1 MDISPQCNFDLP
13 IHSHISARLASYL
26 TISLVMKAVQVLGD
40 ASSPRV
46 VVNHSMAMPTPRNDE
61 ILVKVHTAGITGDEV
76 LWPELY
82 TTATRIPGHEV
93 SGTVAATGPDYNGP
107 LEVGQEVFALI
118 AADRGEG
125 QAEYTICL
133 ADEVA
138 PKPASLSHEEAAALP
153 IPFLTAWEAIVDHG
167 NAKPSMRV
175 LVTGASGAVGSV
187 AIQLATSLT
196 GCHVTALASS
206 RNHDS
211 LRRLGARE
219 VVDYNSADWEK
230 HLNNMDLVFDTV
242 GGDIL
247 TKTWETV
254 KRDGTIITV
263 GDPPPP
269 WAFGRGEA
277 AESSSLPGVQY
288 KHFIVSPSSERL
300 ARLSEM
306 LDGSMEPL
314 AVKSFPVDEAEQAW
328 AHARLRNRGP
338 KVVVNFG

>member
-1 MDISPQCNFDLP
+1 M
-13 IHSHISARLASYL
+13 
-26 TISLVMKAVQVLGD
+26 MKAVQILGD
-40 ASSPRV
+40 VSSPKV
-46 VVNHSMAMPTPRNDE
+46 IINHSMAKPTPRKDE
-61 ILVKVHTAGITGDEV
+61 ILIEVHAAGITGDEV

-82 TTATRIPGHEV
+82 STATRIPGHEV
-93 SGTVAATGPDYNGP
+93 SGIVSATGPDYHGP
-107 LEVGQEVFALI
+107 LAVGREIFAFI

-125 QAEYTICL
+125 QAEYAICL

-138 PKPASLSHEEAAALP
+138 PKPASLSHGEAAALP

-167 NAKPSMRV
+167 NAKPGMR
-175 LVTGASGAVGSV
+175 LLITGASGAVGS
-187 AIQLATSLT
+187 LAVEIATNLT

-211 LRRLGARE
+211 LRRLGVSE
-219 VVDYNSADWEK
+219 VVDYNSPDWE
-230 HLNNMDLVFDTV
+230 HQIQDIDLVFDTV

-254 KRDGTIITV
+254 KKDGAIITV

-277 AESSSLPGVQY
+277 AESINLPSVRY

-300 ARLSEM
+300 AKLAGM
-306 LDGSMEPL
+306 LDDVSIEAL
-314 AVKSFPVDEAEQAW
+314 VVRSFRVDEAEQAW
-328 AHARLRNRGP
+328 TYARMRNRGL
-338 KVVVNFG
+338 KVVVNFV

>member
-1 MDISPQCNFDLP
+1 ME
-13 IHSHISARLASYL
+13 
-26 TISLVMKAVQVLGD
+26 K
-40 ASSPRV
+40 
-46 VVNHSMAMPTPRNDE
+46 PTPRNDE
-61 ILVKVHTAGITGDEV
+61 ILIKVHAAGITGDEV
-76 LWPELY
+76 LWAELY
-82 TTATRIPGHEV
+82 STATRIPGHEI
-93 SGTVAATGPDYNGP
+93 SGTVAATGPDYHGS

-118 AADRGEG
+118 AAERGEG
-125 QAEYTICL
+125 QAEYAICL

-167 NAKPSMRV
+167 NAKPGMRV
-175 LVTGASGAVGSV
+175 LITGASGAVGSV
-187 AIQLATSLT
+187 AVKLASNLT

-211 LRRLGARE
+211 LRRLGSRE
-219 VVDYNSADWEK
+219 VVDYNTADWERYV
-230 HLNNMDLVFDTV
+230 NDVDLVFDTV
-242 GGDIL
+242 GGEFL

-254 KRDGTIITV
+254 KSDGTIITV
-263 GDPPPP
+263 GDPSPP

-277 AESSSLPGVQY
+277 AESVSLPGVRY

-300 ARLSEM
+300 ARLSGM
-306 LDGSMEPL
+306 LDDGTVEPL
-314 AVKSFPVDEAEQAW
+314 TVKSFPVDEAEQAW